1 MLQAALARVE
11 NVYDPNVLIGYK
23 TADDAG
29 VYQLDKKTA
38 LVQTADFFTPI
49 VDDPFVYG
57 QIAAANALSDVYAM
71 GGSPRCALSLV
82 GFPEGDL
89 DSSVLHEILR
99 GGADKMAEARVP
111 IIGGHS
117 VKDPELKFGF
127 AVTGLVD
134 PEAILSNQGA
144 QPGDEVLL
152 TKPLGTGV
160 ITTAIKF
167 GKCPR
172 QVEKGAIDWML
183 KLNRLGQ
190 DLAGYEV
197 HAATDVTGYGLLGHG
212 YEMAVAS
219 GVCLQLESRLIPWM
233 AGVEELARGRLLPAG
248 IENNRRY
255 VSTAVRWKAQ
265 SIPAWQR
272 EVLYDPQTSGGLLLS
287 LPPKD
292 AGRLLS
298 SLKSETDSVVRIG
311 QVESRREAYLE
322 VI

>member
-1 MLQAALARVE
+1 MLQAALAGIE
-11 NVYDPNVLIGYK
+11 NVYDPNVLIGYQ

-29 VYQLDKKTA
+29 VYQLDRKTA

-71 GGSPRCALSLV
+71 GGRPRFALSLV
-82 GFPEGDL
+82 GFPQGDL

-127 AVTGLVD
+127 AVTGVVE
-134 PEAILSNQGA
+134 PEAVLSNQGA
-144 QPGDEVLL
+144 QPGDELLL

-160 ITTAIKF
+160 VTTAIKL

-172 QVEKGAIDWML
+172 EVEQEAIDWML
-183 KLNRLGQ
+183 QLNRLGEE
-190 DLAGYEV
+190 LAGYEV

-212 YEMAVAS
+212 YEIAVAS
-219 GVCLQLESRLIPWM
+219 GVCLQLESRLIPCLT
-233 AGVEELARGRLLPAG
+233 GVDKLARARLLPG
-248 IENNRRY
+248 GLENNRRY
-255 VSTAVRWKAQ
+255 VGDAVRWMSR

-272 EVLYDPQTSGGLLLS
+272 EVFFDPQTSGGLLLS

-292 AGRLLS
+292 AARLS
-298 SLKSETDSVVRIG
+298 SWLESENHWAVRIG
-311 QVESRREAYLE
+311 RVQSRQKAYLE